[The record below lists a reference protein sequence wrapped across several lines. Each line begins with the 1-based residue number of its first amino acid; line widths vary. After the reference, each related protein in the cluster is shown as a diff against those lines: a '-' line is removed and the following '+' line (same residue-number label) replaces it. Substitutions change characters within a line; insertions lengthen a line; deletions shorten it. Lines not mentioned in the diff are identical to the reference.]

1 MTFQPKKIS
10 AKIKAGDVDGFS
22 PVDAGFVMASFKL
35 RSKKFSSV
43 PKGFLAIQPSVNT
56 VYAGFDYNSDGV
68 INVKKEAFARFPVQ
82 LNPFDERSKTAAEK
96 LADKFSDP
104 KAKGR
109 LVFKKFDLGDVV
121 AFESKI
127 DKDKLTSPALMLNGK
142 AVNETF
148 TYDALIDI
156 LMGADI

>member
-22 PVDAGFVMASFKL
+22 PMDAGFVIASFKL
-35 RSKKFSSV
+35 RGKKFSSA
-43 PKGFLAIQPSVNT
+43 PKGFLAIRPSVNT

-82 LNPFDERSKTAAEK
+82 MNPFDERSKTAAEK

-104 KAKGR
+104 KAKGL
-109 LVFKKFDLGDVV
+109 LVFKKFDLGGVV

-127 DKDKLTSPALMLNGK
+127 DRDRLTPPAQTLNGK
-142 AVNETF
+142 VVNGTF
-148 TYDALIDI
+148 TYDALIET
-156 LMGADI
+156 LMSADI